1 MGLLQ
6 LKMGPRAPV
15 SLGTVASFPV
25 LASRARV
32 IVLARGFELAI
43 SIVVHEGLAKITF
56 SSAFC
61 GSV

>member
-25 LASRARV
+25 LARRARV
-32 IVLARGFELAI
+32 IVLARGFELAM

>member
-15 SLGTVASFPV
+15 SLGTGACFPV
-25 LASRARV
+25 LASRTRV